1 MNSSDYTLKLLIE
14 AQDKFS
20 TELNKLQDKLE
31 DVEKQTKNTS
41 ATADS
46 FMSWLKSWLAKLWIT
61 ALIWKATSSIISL
74 ADSFEQSKIAFETML
89 WSWERAEQMLQQL
102 SDFATKTPFEIQ
114 WVRQNAQQL
123 IAMWVSADDI
133 LPTLKSLWDVSA
145 GLSVPLERLALNYW
159 QVIAQWK
166 LTWRELR
173 DFTMAWVPLLDELS
187 NMLWKSTTQIQSMIS
202 SWQITSNDVVQ
213 AFQNMTSEWWKF
225 ADLMSKQ
232 ATTLSWLRSN
242 FQDNLSR
249 IGEEVWSAVIPTL
262 KWYVDQFNGRIEE
275 NKDLIMEVA
284 SEIFDTV
291 KVIADNIMWAVS
303 EIRDS
308 ISEFWTQILDW
319 LKVFAEMVSSSSEET
334 TTWIKWDWSDLFY
347 FLQMWFTVIVNVVKL
362 AFTSVYA
369 TLKAFWKS
377 VWDIAWMMWWI
388 FSALWSDVKNWAINM
403 AEWWVNAVVKMVNW
417 MIDKINR
424 LSSEIE
430 ELTWLSLW
438 LMTTIWEV
446 DFWWWET
453 WRLSEQLSTL
463 SWLLKDNFSEMSD
476 TITQSFDSSM
486 NAVLDVYWNRVEKV
500 LNDTK
505 QKFDTTSRE
514 ITKSLSSTGG
524 FSDDTSTWWW
534 SWSSK
539 ESEAIKKLKKEM
551 EDYAKETKRI
561 AKEKYQ
567 ALDKEAEVRLNNQKK
582 NIDELNKSFQ
592 EWFDKIQDN
601 IDDTKSKIDSLN
613 KEISNLQENLAN
625 TKVDERKSIAQE
637 VVQARKE
644 LKALE
649 EQYEWLKETADSV
662 SRADL
667 EWVWWVWKFDV
678 DLIKKYKDYQD
689 ELAWMYSWMSAE
701 EQQALDKEI
710 EYATRYDSLNW
721 IEKIK
726 EDYRIRKEE
735 IQNEL
740 NEKIS
745 SLNSEQ
751 ALLRQ
756 YKKEQQKLQ
765 DERVKRIDEE
775 VKKRQNV
782 AEQKKKFEKEYMDV
796 LEINQKRQVEMTNQL
811 ISQRNAVYQAK
822 KRAMEYWWA
831 DWSRAS
837 WWPVYAWNSY
847 LVWETWPEL
856 FVPSTNWRIVNNS
869 DLSNS
874 WTPISINIDM
884 WWVVLNNWLDEEEL
898 LDRMESRLTRT
909 LQLYKKG
916 ITL

>member
-20 TELNKLQDKLE
+20 TELNSLQSKLE
-31 DVEKQTKNTS
+31 SIEKQTKKTS
-41 ATADS
+41 DTANN
-46 FMSWLKSWLAKLWIT
+46 MLSWIKSWIAKLWLT
-61 ALIWKATSSIISL
+61 ALITKATSSIVSL

-102 SDFATKTPFEIQ
+102 SDFAVKTPFEIQ
-114 WVRQNAQQL
+114 WIRQNAQQL

-145 GLSVPLERLALNYW
+145 WLSVPLERLALNYW

-166 LTWRELR
+166 LTGRELR

-187 NMLWKSTTQIQSMIS
+187 QMLWKSTSEIQNMIS
-202 SWQITSNDVVQ
+202 AWQISSNDVVQ
-213 AFQNMTSEWWKF
+213 AFQNMTSEWWRF

-242 FQDNLSR
+242 FKDNLSR
-249 IGEEVWSAVIPTL
+249 IGEEVWTDLLPTL
-262 KWYVDQFNGRIEE
+262 KWYVEQFNGRVEE
-275 NKDLIMEVA
+275 HKDTIVQVIHD
-284 SEIFDTV
+284 IFDTA
-291 KVIADNIMWAVS
+291 KSMFDNLVSSVS
-303 EIRDS
+303 EVWWVVQNVLNDLQTSFNYLFGAI
-308 ISEFWTQILDW
+308 
-319 LKVFAEMVSSSSEET
+319 SSSDEET
-334 TTWIKWDWSDLFY
+334 TTWIKWDWSDVFY
-347 FLQMWFTVIVNVVKL
+347 YIQLWFSVVVNTIKL
-362 AFTSVYA
+362 AITTIYA
-369 TLKAFWKS
+369 YLKAYWKS
-377 VWDIAWMMWWI
+377 VWDVIWMMWRM
-388 FSALWSDVKNWAINM
+388 FSALRTDVKNWAINM
-403 AEWWVNAVVKMVNW
+403 AENWVNAVVDMINW

-424 LSSEIE
+424 LSNEIT
-430 ELTWLSLW
+430 ELTWLSMW
-438 LMTTIWEV
+438 LLDTVNKV

-453 WRLSEQLSTL
+453 WNLSREISTL
-463 SWLLKDNFSEMSD
+463 SSMLKDNFTEMSD
-476 TITQSFDSSM
+476 TISSSFESSM
-486 NAVLDVYWNRVEKV
+486 NNVLDVYWNRVEKV
-500 LNDTK
+500 LNETK
-505 QKFDTTSRE
+505 QKFDTT
-514 ITKSLSSTGG
+514 TKDIKQSLSTITNDDDST
-524 FSDDTSTWWW
+524 SWW

-539 ESEAIKKLKKEM
+539 ESEAMKKLKKEM
-551 EDYAKETKRI
+551 DDYAKETK
-561 AKEKYQ
+561 KMVKDKYQ
-567 ALDKEAEVRLNNQKK
+567 ALDKEAEIRLNNQKK

-613 KEISNLQENLAN
+613 KEISNLQENLAK
-625 TKVDERKSIAQE
+625 TKVDEKKSIAQE

-649 EQYEWLKETADSV
+649 DQYEWLKEVADSV
-662 SRADL
+662 SLADL
-667 EWVWWVWKFDV
+667 EWKWWVWKFDT
-678 DLIKKYKDYQD
+678 DLIKKYKWYQD
-689 ELAWMYSWMSAE
+689 ELNSMYDWMSKE
-701 EQQALDKEI
+701 EQKALDKEI

-735 IQNEL
+735 IQSEL

-765 DERVKRIDEE
+765 DERIKRIDEE
-775 VKKRQNV
+775 VKKREDV
-782 AEQKKKFEKEYMDV
+782 SKKKQEFEKQYMDI

-811 ISQRNAVYQAK
+811 ISQWNAVYQAK
-822 KRAMEYWWA
+822 KRAMEYWA

-856 FVPSTNWRIVNNS
+856 FVPSTNWKIVNNS
-869 DLSNS
+869 ELSNS
-874 WTPISINIDM
+874 SSPININIEM
-884 WWVVLNNWLDEEEL
+884 WWVVLNNWLDEDEL
-898 LDRMESRLTRT
+898 LDRMESRLTRS
-909 LQLYKKG
+909 LQLYKKW

>member
-20 TELNKLQDKLE
+20 TELNSLQSKLE
-31 DVEKQTKNTS
+31 SIEKQTKQTS
-41 ATADS
+41 DTANS
-46 FMSWLKSWLAKLWIT
+46 MLSWIKSWIAKLWLT
-61 ALIWKATSSIISL
+61 ALITKATSSIISL

-89 WSWERAEQMLQQL
+89 WSWERADQMLQQL
-102 SDFATKTPFEIQ
+102 SDFAVKTPFEIQ
-114 WVRQNAQQL
+114 WIRQNAQQL

-166 LTWRELR
+166 LTGRELR

-187 NMLWKSTTQIQSMIS
+187 QMLWKSTTQIQDMIS
-202 SWQITSNDVVQ
+202 KWQISSNDVVQ

-242 FQDNLSR
+242 FKDNLSR
-249 IGEEVWSAVIPTL
+249 IGEQVWTALLPTL
-262 KWYVDQFNGRIEE
+262 KWYVDQFNSRAEE
-275 NKDLIMEVA
+275 NKDVIMQVV
-284 SEIFDTV
+284 SEIFETV
-291 KVIADNIMWAVS
+291 KVLADNIMWAVW
-303 EIRDS
+303 EIRNS
-308 ISEFWTQILDW
+308 IQEFRWQIFDW
-319 LKVFAEMVSSSSEET
+319 LKAFSEMVSSNSEET
-334 TTWIKWDWSDLFY
+334 TSWIKWDWSDLFY
-347 FLQMWFTVIVNVVKL
+347 YLQMWFAVIVNVVKL
-362 AFTSVYA
+362 AFTTIYA
-369 TLKAFWKS
+369 TLRAFWKS

-463 SWLLKDNFSEMSD
+463 SWLLQDNFSEMSD

-500 LNDTK
+500 LNETK
-505 QKFDTTSRE
+505 QQFNDTTKD
-514 ITKSLSSTGG
+514 IKKSLSTINDLNDDST
-524 FSDDTSTWWW
+524 SWW

-539 ESEAIKKLKKEM
+539 ESEAMKKMKKEM
-551 EDYAKETKRI
+551 DDYAKETK
-561 AKEKYQ
+561 KMVKDKYQ
-567 ALDKEAEVRLNNQKK
+567 ALDKEAEIRLDNQKK
-582 NIDELNKSFQ
+582 NIDELNKSFE

-649 EQYEWLKETADSV
+649 EEYVWLKEVANSV
-662 SRADL
+662 SMSDL
-667 EWVWWVWKFDV
+667 EWKWWVWKFDS
-678 DLIKKYKDYQD
+678 DLIKKYKWYQD
-689 ELAWMYSWMSAE
+689 ELNSMYAWMSEE

-735 IQNEL
+735 IQSEL

-765 DERVKRIDEE
+765 DERIKRIDEE
-775 VKKRQNV
+775 VKKRKDV
-782 AEQKKKFEKEYMDV
+782 ADKKKAFEKEYMEI

-811 ISQRNAVYQAK
+811 VSQWNAVYNAK
-822 KRAMEYWWA
+822 KRAMEYSW

-847 LVWETWPEL
+847 LVWEAWPEL
-856 FVPSTNWRIVNNS
+856 FVPSTNWKIVNNRDLNNSS
-869 DLSNS
+869 DWWIEVN
-874 WTPISINIDM
+874 INM
-884 WWVVLNNWLDEEEL
+884 WWISVWSDVEVNDMAERVSEILIRNIE
-898 LDRMESRLTRT
+898 
-909 LQLYKKG
+909 LYKKG
-916 ITL
+916 IR

>member
-20 TELNKLQDKLE
+20 TELNSLQSKLE
-31 DVEKQTKNTS
+31 SIEKQTKKTS
-41 ATADS
+41 DTANN
-46 FMSWLKSWLAKLWIT
+46 MLSWIKSWIAKLWLT
-61 ALIWKATSSIISL
+61 ALITKTTSSIVDL
-74 ADSFEQSKIAFETML
+74 ADKLEQSKIAFETML

-102 SDFATKTPFEIQ
+102 SDFAVKTPFEIQ

-145 GLSVPLERLALNYW
+145 WLSVPLERLALNYW

-166 LTWRELR
+166 LTGRELR

-187 NMLWKSTTQIQSMIS
+187 QMLWKSTTEIQNMIS
-202 SWQITSNDVVQ
+202 AWQISSNDVVQ
-213 AFQNMTSEWWKF
+213 AFQNMTSEWWRF

-242 FQDNLSR
+242 FKDNLSR
-249 IGEEVWSAVIPTL
+249 IGEEVWTDLLPTL
-262 KWYVDQFNGRIEE
+262 KWYVEQFNGRVEE
-275 NKDLIMEVA
+275 HKDTVVQVIHD
-284 SEIFDTV
+284 IFDTA
-291 KVIADNIMWAVS
+291 KSMFDNLVSSVS
-303 EIRDS
+303 EVWWVVQNVLNDLQTSFNYLFGAI
-308 ISEFWTQILDW
+308 
-319 LKVFAEMVSSSSEET
+319 SSSDEET
-334 TTWIKWDWSDLFY
+334 TTWIKWDWSDVFY
-347 FLQMWFTVIVNVVKL
+347 YIQLWFSVVVNTIKL
-362 AFTSVYA
+362 AITTIYA
-369 TLKAFWKS
+369 YLKAYWKS
-377 VWDIAWMMWWI
+377 VWDVIWMMWRM
-388 FSALWSDVKNWAINM
+388 FSALRTDVKNWAINM
-403 AEWWVNAVVKMVNW
+403 AENWVNAVVDMINW

-424 LSSEIE
+424 LSNEIT
-430 ELTWLSLW
+430 ELTWLSMW
-438 LMTTIWEV
+438 LLDTVNKV

-453 WRLSEQLSTL
+453 WNLSREISTL
-463 SWLLKDNFSEMSD
+463 SSMLKDNFTEMSD
-476 TITQSFDSSM
+476 TISSSFESSM
-486 NAVLDVYWNRVEKV
+486 NNVLDVYWNRVEKV
-500 LNDTK
+500 LNETK
-505 QKFDTTSRE
+505 QKFNDTTKDIKQSLSTITNDDDTTS
-514 ITKSLSSTGG
+514 
-524 FSDDTSTWWW
+524 WW
-534 SWSSK
+534 SWSKK
-539 ESEAIKKLKKEM
+539 ESEAMKKLKKEM
-551 EDYAKETKRI
+551 DDYAKETK
-561 AKEKYQ
+561 KMVKDKYQ
-567 ALDKEAEVRLNNQKK
+567 ALDKEAEIRLNNQKK
-582 NIDELNKSFQ
+582 NIDELNKSFE

-613 KEISNLQENLAN
+613 KEISNLQENLAK
-625 TKVDERKSIAQE
+625 TKVDENKSIAKE

-649 EQYEWLKETADSV
+649 DQYEWLKEVADSV
-662 SRADL
+662 SLADL
-667 EWVWWVWKFDV
+667 EWKWWVWKFDT
-678 DLIKKYKDYQD
+678 DLIKKYKWYQD
-689 ELAWMYSWMSAE
+689 ELNSMYDWMSAE
-701 EQQALDKEI
+701 EQKALDKEI

-735 IQNEL
+735 IQSEL

-765 DERVKRIDEE
+765 DERIKRIDEE
-775 VKKRQNV
+775 VKKRQDV
-782 AEQKKKFEKEYMDV
+782 AEKKKKFEKEYMDV

-811 ISQRNAVYQAK
+811 ISQWNAVYQAK
-822 KRAMEYWWA
+822 KRAMEYSW

-856 FVPSTNWRIVNNS
+856 FVPSTNWKIVNNS
-869 DLSNS
+869 DLSNAS
-874 WTPISINIDM
+874 SPVNITIDM

-898 LDRMESRLTRT
+898 LDRMESRLTRS
-909 LQLYKKG
+909 LQLYKKW

>member
-20 TELNKLQDKLE
+20 AELNKLESKLE
-31 DVEKQTKNTS
+31 DVEAQTKKTS

-187 NMLWKSTTQIQSMIS
+187 SMLWKSTSQIQSMIS
-202 SWQITSNDVVQ
+202 AWQITSNDVVQ

-242 FQDNLSR
+242 FKDNLSR

-262 KWYVDQFNGRIEE
+262 KWYVDQFNWRIEE
-275 NKDLIMEVA
+275 NKDLIMNVA

-291 KVIADNIMWAVS
+291 KVIADNIISAVW

-308 ISEFWTQILDW
+308 ISEFRNQIVDW
-319 LKVFAEMVSSSSEET
+319 LKVFSEMVSSSSDET

-347 FLQMWFTVIVNVVKL
+347 YLQMWFTVIVNVVKL
-362 AFTSVYA
+362 AFTSIYA
-369 TLKAFWKS
+369 TIKAFWKS

-388 FSALWSDVKNWAINM
+388 FSALRSDVKNWAINM

-463 SWLLKDNFSEMSD
+463 SWLLQDNFSEMSD
-476 TITQSFDSSM
+476 TITQSFNSSM

-524 FSDDTSTWWW
+524 FADDTSTWWW

-644 LKALE
+644 LQALE

-735 IQNEL
+735 IQSEL

-909 LQLYKKG
+909 LQLYKKW

>member
-20 TELNKLQDKLE
+20 TELNSLQSKLE
-31 DVEKQTKNTS
+31 SIEKQTKQTS
-41 ATADS
+41 DTANN
-46 FMSWLKSWLAKLWIT
+46 MLSWIKSWIAKLWLT
-61 ALIWKATSSIISL
+61 ALITKATTSIVSL

-102 SDFATKTPFEIQ
+102 SDFAVKTPFEIQ

-145 GLSVPLERLALNYW
+145 WLSVPLERLALNYW

-166 LTWRELR
+166 LTGRELR

-187 NMLWKSTTQIQSMIS
+187 QMLWKSTTEIQNMIS
-202 SWQITSNDVVQ
+202 AWQISSNDVVQ
-213 AFQNMTSEWWKF
+213 AFQNMTSEWWRF

-242 FQDNLSR
+242 FKDNLSR
-249 IGEEVWSAVIPTL
+249 IGEEVWTDLLPTL
-262 KWYVDQFNGRIEE
+262 KWYVEQFNGRVEE
-275 NKDLIMEVA
+275 HKDTIVQVIHD
-284 SEIFDTV
+284 IFDTA
-291 KVIADNIMWAVS
+291 KSMFDNLVSSVS
-303 EIRDS
+303 EVWWVVQNVLNDLQTSFNYLFGAI
-308 ISEFWTQILDW
+308 
-319 LKVFAEMVSSSSEET
+319 SSSDEET
-334 TTWIKWDWSDLFY
+334 TTWIKWDWSDVFY
-347 FLQMWFTVIVNVVKL
+347 YIQLWFSVVVNTIKL
-362 AFTSVYA
+362 AITTIYA
-369 TLKAFWKS
+369 YLKAYWKS
-377 VWDIAWMMWWI
+377 VWDVIWMMWRM
-388 FSALWSDVKNWAINM
+388 FSALRTDVKNWAINM
-403 AEWWVNAVVKMVNW
+403 AENWVNAVVDMINW

-424 LSSEIE
+424 LSNEIT
-430 ELTWLSLW
+430 ELTWLSMW
-438 LMTTIWEV
+438 LLDTVNKV

-453 WRLSEQLSTL
+453 WNLSREISTL
-463 SWLLKDNFSEMSD
+463 SSMLKDNFTEMSD
-476 TITQSFDSSM
+476 TISSSFESSM
-486 NAVLDVYWNRVEKV
+486 NNVLDVYWNRVEKV
-500 LNDTK
+500 LNETK
-505 QKFDTTSRE
+505 QKFDNTTKD
-514 ITKSLSSTGG
+514 IKQSLSTITNNDDST
-524 FSDDTSTWWW
+524 SWW

-539 ESEAIKKLKKEM
+539 ESEAMKKLKKEM
-551 EDYAKETKRI
+551 DDYAKETK
-561 AKEKYQ
+561 KMVKDKYQ
-567 ALDKEAEVRLNNQKK
+567 ALDKEAEIRLNNQKK
-582 NIDELNKSFQ
+582 NIDELNKSFE

-613 KEISNLQENLAN
+613 KEISNLQENLAK
-625 TKVDERKSIAQE
+625 TKVDEKKSIAQE

-649 EQYEWLKETADSV
+649 EQYVWLKEVADSV
-662 SRADL
+662 SLSDL
-667 EWVWWVWKFDV
+667 EWKWWVWKFDS
-678 DLIKKYKDYQD
+678 DLIKKYKWYQD
-689 ELAWMYSWMSAE
+689 ELNSMYAWMSE
-701 EQQALDKEI
+701 EEKQALDKEI

-765 DERVKRIDEE
+765 DERIKRIDEE
-775 VKKRQNV
+775 VKKRKDV
-782 AEQKKKFEKEYMDV
+782 ADKKKAFEKEYMDV

-811 ISQRNAVYQAK
+811 ISQWNAVYQAK
-822 KRAMEYWWA
+822 KRAMEYSW

-856 FVPSTNWRIVNNS
+856 FVPSTNWKIVNNS
-869 DLSNS
+869 DLSNAS
-874 WTPISINIDM
+874 SPVNITIDM

-898 LDRMESRLTRT
+898 LDRMESRLTRS
-909 LQLYKKG
+909 LQLYKKW